1 MGVSS
6 SLFQG
11 IQRIMCVV
19 SYHIVVRPIGSSAL
33 ASVLLS
39 VVTSFLAGGV
49 GSVYLQAAPD
59 LNVAAIR
66 LLAIMLGRTSTT
78 GFACVVC
85 LTQAHDSGFQ
95 QSLYNQFLNER
106 VDLLLLSRLL
116 TTPSITGVS
125 DAN

>member
-19 SYHIVVRPIGSSAL
+19 SYRIVVRPIGSSAL

-78 GFACVVC
+78 GLACVVC

>member
-1 MGVSS
+1 
-6 SLFQG
+6 
-11 IQRIMCVV
+11 MCVV
-19 SYHIVVRPIGSSAL
+19 SYRIVVRPIGSSAL

-78 GFACVVC
+78 GLACVVC

>member
-19 SYHIVVRPIGSSAL
+19 SYRIVVRLIGFSAL

-78 GFACVVC
+78 GLACVVC
-85 LTQAHDSGFQ
+85 LTQAHDIGFQ